1 MDKLYTFIVVM
12 AWLYSVFIISKL
24 IYFFTIQ
31 KKEIEE
37 TVSYLI
43 NPDKVVNNISEVL
56 GKIIIQ
62 LIICIVFLLVYYF
75 A

>member
-1 MDKLYTFIVVM
+1 M